1 MKVKIKNSWFA
12 VLLLLV
18 ATASCTTPQK
28 TVIINGQKVPI
39 KIYSDEQIQSDAWVL
54 SYMTCEYELLKY
66 KETHDSTNNVL
77 KMKIRNANRKRKAFF
92 NKMYV
97 RYFQD
102 STLKHKFLKNQKE
115 GERLFR
121 PCQRIN
127 AIRKM
132 ESMTKKKQ

>member
-1 MKVKIKNSWFA
+1 MKVKIKNGWFA
-12 VLLLLV
+12 ALLLLL
-18 ATASCTTPQK
+18 ATTSCTTPQK
-28 TVIINGQKVPI
+28 TVEINGQKVPI

-54 SYMTCEYELLKY
+54 TYMTCENELLKY
-66 KETHDSTNNVL
+66 KEIHDSTNNLL
-77 KMKIRNANRKRKAFF
+77 KLKIRNADRKQRAFF
-92 NKMYV
+92 NRMYV

-132 ESMTKKKQ
+132 ESMTKRR